1 MFKAIHGKESE
12 QEVGRNCFGFR
23 DLEVTSFGPKTRNS
37 DRELL
42 SQKLCEGISQKLG
55 KQGELL
61 FGAPVRR

>member
-1 MFKAIHGKESE
+1 MFKAIHRKESE
-12 QEVGRNCFGFR
+12 QEVGRNFIGFR

-37 DRELL
+37 NRELL
-42 SQKLCEGISQKLG
+42 SQKLCKGISQKLG